1 MKINHVRI
9 SNFKEARTVELTP
22 AKVNVFIGPNGSGK
36 TSILQALRYGLT
48 GNSPQDAITGG
59 AKKAIVD
66 LTFPDIGT
74 LTRTLYPGKNEV
86 RLNGKVTTQK
96 SINELFASHTGTSV
110 ATAELLTSADA
121 LTGLTS
127 GELSAYFLDNNLLNV
142 EVDFQLLASF
152 CKLSPKGIEA
162 LRQEF
167 GDAPIRVSDIDRVW
181 NDTKARRRVL
191 KQEIAKMEVLARD
204 TGPDIKESAEEVD
217 KQLRLLLQRQG
228 ELQAIQ
234 KSYMQVCRQ
243 REQIMRDIRNKKSQM
258 GTQIQAPDTAL
269 LDRYSAELNRIEKE
283 IQNLKGVVATTYEH
297 GKQLSQILKD
307 LELSTCP
314 ISSKLT
320 CTTDKSTIRTELT
333 EAIDKVR
340 VQYKE
345 QRFRIGV
352 LDKERAKLQE
362 ARRALEEQ
370 IRLFHNQEL
379 LQKQIEYLEKS
390 LPEEPQKPSEEEL
403 QQISVKVQEFNQKQA
418 QIIRNLTAM
427 EYKDAWERQS
437 RELAVAEEIVRE
449 LDPKN
454 GVRQQILE
462 HSLKPL
468 EDYFNAGLAELL
480 PEYRIRLDCSNGF
493 VLKLIDGEQ
502 EYDAAKS
509 ASAGER
515 SRIWFVLMD
524 LINALSS
531 YRVLIY
537 DNTDGMDAASLLR
550 LLRLLNSEEVQS
562 RYDHIFVSMID
573 YTEVLQQLNQ
583 MRGIS
588 VIRTA
593 TDSYQE
599 KAA

>member
-9 SNFKEARTVELTP
+9 SNFKEARAFELTP

-59 AKKAIVD
+59 AKKAVVD

-96 SINELFASHTGTSV
+96 SINELFSTHTGTSV

-152 CKLSPKGIEA
+152 CKLSPKGIET

-167 GDAPIRVSDIDRVW
+167 GDVPIRVADIDRVW
-181 NDTKARRRVL
+181 NDTKARRRIL
-191 KQEIAKMEVLARD
+191 KQEIAKMEVLAKD
-204 TGPDIKESAEEVD
+204 TGPDIKESAEDVD

-228 ELQAIQ
+228 ELQTVQ
-234 KSYMQVCRQ
+234 KSYVQICRQ
-243 REQIMRDIRNKKSQM
+243 REQIMQDIRNKKSQL
-258 GTQIQAPDTAL
+258 GTPIPAPDTAL

-283 IQNLKGVVATTYEH
+283 IQNLKGIVATTYEQ
-297 GKQLSQILKD
+297 GKQLSQILKE

-314 ISSKLT
+314 ISSKLI
-320 CTTDKSTIRTELT
+320 CTTDKSSIRTELT
-333 EAIDKVR
+333 EAINKIR
-340 VQYKE
+340 IQYKE
-345 QRFRIGV
+345 QRSRIV
-352 LDKERAKLQE
+352 DLDKERTRLQGE
-362 ARRALEEQ
+362 RRTLEEQ

-379 LQKQIEYLEKS
+379 LQKQIEYLKKS

-403 QQISVKVQEFNQKQA
+403 QQISVKVQGFNQKQA

-437 RELAVAEEIVRE
+437 RELVVAEEIVRE

-468 EDYFNAGLAELL
+468 EDYFNAGLAKLL
-480 PEYRIRLDCSNGF
+480 PECRIRLDCSNGF
-493 VLKLIDGEQ
+493 VLKLMDGEQ

-509 ASAGER
+509 ASAGEL
-515 SRIWFVLMD
+515 S
-524 LINALSS
+524 LI
-531 YRVLIY
+531 
-537 DNTDGMDAASLLR
+537 
-550 LLRLLNSEEVQS
+550 
-562 RYDHIFVSMID
+562 HI
-573 YTEVLQQLNQ
+573 
-583 MRGIS
+583 
-588 VIRTA
+588 
-593 TDSYQE
+593 
-599 KAA
+599 